1 MLIVRKT
8 YVSGIFV
15 WVYEITTLILGSY
28 IKFSLYLVIV
38 FLVVN
43 KSCNCHGLLG
53 WICGLLV
60 LDLGILGWDM
70 VFFSTG
76 CWVFF
81 VANGLICGLLVYDLS
96 NSSWFV
102 SDSWPIRLD
111 LWCVSVVFG
120 DSRLGYGLFFYRFLD
135 FLFGC

>member
-1 MLIVRKT
+1 M
-8 YVSGIFV
+8 
-15 WVYEITTLILGSY
+15 
-28 IKFSLYLVIV
+28 
-38 FLVVN
+38 VN
-43 KSCNCHGLLG
+43 KSCNYHGLLG

-70 VFFSTG
+70 VFFFYRLLG
-76 CWVFF
+76 FF
-81 VANGLICGLLVYDLS
+81 IANGLICGLLVYDLS

-111 LWCVSVVFG
+111 LWYISVVFG

>member
-1 MLIVRKT
+1 MIMLIVRKT

-15 WVYEITTLILGSY
+15 WVYKITTLILGSY

-76 CWVFF
+76 CLVFF

-96 NSSWFV
+96 NSS
-102 SDSWPIRLD
+102 
-111 LWCVSVVFG
+111 
-120 DSRLGYGLFFYRFLD
+120 
-135 FLFGC
+135 